1 MDDRKMIEEAEKRQ
15 VSLCKSIVTYID
27 RIVIA
32 RLEGDVSA
40 EIKAWLRVEGLING
54 TLQDL
59 MIKHGLLDVH
69 QETSK
74 SEDPILADAKGQA
87 TEVAILTACSEFKRF
102 CDTMIDC
109 SANSDKSVPE
119 VFKDKEYWAK
129 DFERELRN
137 KLQAHQ
143 PMQGSM
149 QTK

>member
-15 VSLCKSIVTYID
+15 VSLGKSIVTYID

-102 CDTMIDC
+102 CDTMIDGG
-109 SANSDKSVPE
+109 ANSDKSVPE
-119 VFKDKEYWAK
+119 VFLEHKKYWVET
-129 DFERELRN
+129 FERELRN

-143 PMQGSM
+143 PMQG
-149 QTK
+149 

>member
-1 MDDRKMIEEAEKRQ
+1 MDDRKMIEEAELMLVR
-15 VSLCKSIVTYID
+15 LRESIVSYID

-32 RLEGDVSA
+32 RIEGDVSA
-40 EIKAWLRVEGLING
+40 EGKAWIRMEGLMKG

-59 MIKHGLLDVH
+59 MTKHGLLDVH
-69 QETSK
+69 QETSNDEE
-74 SEDPILADAKGQA
+74 SILADAKGQA

-109 SANSDKSVPE
+109 RANSDKSVPE
-119 VFKDKEYWAK
+119 VFKHKEYWAK

-143 PMQGSM
+143 PMQG
-149 QTK
+149 